1 MSDNYKY
8 PRIPIDSSDPY
19 HQYLERHKKKHGMA
33 RFTTRDTE
41 SGKLYKAEW
50 AIESLLKKHP
60 KNKQFDTIEEVERY
74 IKRILNSNTWAKLS
88 NRRKCFVGFK
98 KKNGRGFAG
107 RAFGGYIELDRKNG
121 NSLYVLLHELAHEA
135 GAMHHGRTFRNNLLA
150 LVGAFLGSDI
160 KRALKKEFRK
170 RNLRVGK
177 PPKPLSRESWEK
189 RREQAKQMRMARY
202 NQSGVN

>member
-1 MSDNYKY
+1 MINDRYKY
-8 PRIPIDSSDPY
+8 PRIPVDSSDPY
-19 HQYLERHKKKHGMA
+19 HQYLERHKNKHGMG
-33 RFTTRDTE
+33 RFHTRDTE

-50 AIESLLKKHP
+50 AIESLLKEHP
-60 KNKQFDTIEEVERY
+60 RNVSFDTIEQVERY

-88 NRRKCFVGFK
+88 KRRKCFVGFK

-107 RAFGGYIELDRKNG
+107 RAFGGYIELDRKTG

-160 KRALKKEFRK
+160 KRALKVEFRK

-202 NQSGVN
+202 NQL

>member
-1 MSDNYKY
+1 MMNEAHQY

-19 HQYLERHKKKHGMA
+19 HQYLRRHKKKHGMA
-33 RFTTRDTE
+33 RFTSRDTE

-50 AIESLLKKHP
+50 AIESKLKNCS
-60 KNKQFDTIEEVERY
+60 KNISFDSIDEVERY
-74 IKRILNSNTWAKLS
+74 LKRVIKSSTWKKLS
-88 NRRKCFVGFK
+88 NRKNIYVGFK

-121 NSLYVLLHELAHEA
+121 NSVYVLLHELAHEA

-150 LVGAFLGSDI
+150 LVGAFLGSEM
-160 KRALKKEFRK
+160 KRALKREFRK

-189 RREQAKQMRMARY
+189 RREQAKQMRMAKRA
-202 NQSGVN
+202 SK

>member
-1 MSDNYKY
+1 MNESYTY

-19 HQYLERHKKKHGMA
+19 HQYLRRHKKKHSMA
-33 RFTTRDTE
+33 RFTSRDTE

-50 AIESLLKKHP
+50 AIESKLKNCS
-60 KNKQFDTIEEVERY
+60 KNISFDTIEDVEKVL
-74 IKRILNSNTWAKLS
+74 KRIIKSNTWSKLTK
-88 NRRKCFVGFK
+88 RRNIYVGFK

-150 LVGAFLGSDI
+150 LVGAFLGSEI
-160 KRALKKEFRK
+160 KRALTKEFRK
-170 RNLRVGK
+170 RNLKIGK
-177 PPKPLSRESWEK
+177 APKPLSRESWEK

-202 NQSGVN
+202 NQS

>member
-1 MSDNYKY
+1 MTDNYKY

-19 HQYLERHKKKHGMA
+19 HQYLSRHKKKHGMA
-33 RFTTRDTE
+33 RFTSRDTE
-41 SGKLYKAEW
+41 SGKLYKSEW

-60 KNKQFDTIEEVERY
+60 RNHSFDTIEEVERY

-88 NRRKCFVGFK
+88 KRQRIYVGFK
-98 KKNGRGFAG
+98 KKNGRGVAG

-170 RNLRVGK
+170 RNLKIGK
-177 PPKPLSRESWEK
+177 APKPLSRESWEK

-202 NQSGVN
+202 NQS